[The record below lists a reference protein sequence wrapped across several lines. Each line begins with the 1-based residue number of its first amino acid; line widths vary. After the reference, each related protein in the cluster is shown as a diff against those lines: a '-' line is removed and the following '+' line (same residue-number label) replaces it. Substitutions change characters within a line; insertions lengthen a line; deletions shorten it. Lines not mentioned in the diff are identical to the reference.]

1 VLTLRVPKPMSVP
14 SRNVLQQ
21 DVRQAQ
27 LPLAQSQSNQSNQS
41 NQSHQSPI
49 AAVLEPVLRPAKTAH
64 VASIALNPIARR
76 ALATHRA
83 VNQKLV
89 LKPNAL
95 QEVAKHPFALQLY
108 LL

>member
-27 LPLAQSQSNQSNQS
+27 LPLAQSQSNQS